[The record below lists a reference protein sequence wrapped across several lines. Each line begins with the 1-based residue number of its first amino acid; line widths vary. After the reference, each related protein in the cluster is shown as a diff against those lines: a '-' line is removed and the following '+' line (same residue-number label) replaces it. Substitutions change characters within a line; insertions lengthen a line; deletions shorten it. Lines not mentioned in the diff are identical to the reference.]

1 MKKAFCLFVLFFA
14 AIPAF
19 AQYQYRNYNY
29 QSYTPKTDTRVI
41 SKGDTLLSLMVG
53 GSLANDDIDGVEWG
67 SDGAVSY
74 LGQAMFFPS
83 EYIGFGA
90 EFSGNNFFS
99 VYNTGAYSGLRI
111 TGNVYNVMYA
121 MRFNFNPKSSFRVY
135 IPVGAGM
142 ALAKL
147 KEEHYLIGSYTHD
160 STEFAWYAGFGMES
174 SISDRVVLGAE
185 LRYNSFN
192 FKFDDGEKVTPD
204 YFSALFKVGVKF

>member
-1 MKKAFCLFVLFFA
+1 MKKVFCLFVLFA
-14 AIPAF
+14 AALPAF
-19 AQYQYRNYNY
+19 AQYQPRTYNY
-29 QSYTPKTDTRVI
+29 QSYTPKADTRVI

-53 GSLANDDIDGVEWG
+53 GSLATDDIDGVEWG
-67 SDGAVSY
+67 EDGGVSY

-90 EFSGNNFFS
+90 EFSGNNFLS
-99 VYNTGAYSGLRI
+99 VYNTGLYSGLKI
-111 TGNVYNVMYA
+111 KGDVYNIMYV

-160 STEFAWYAGFGMES
+160 SSEFAWYAGFGIES
-174 SISDRVVLGAE
+174 SVSDRVVLGAE
-185 LRYNSFN
+185 LRYNSLN
-192 FKFDDGEKVTPD
+192 FKFDDGEKVTPN
-204 YFSALFKVGVKF
+204 YLSALFKVGFKF